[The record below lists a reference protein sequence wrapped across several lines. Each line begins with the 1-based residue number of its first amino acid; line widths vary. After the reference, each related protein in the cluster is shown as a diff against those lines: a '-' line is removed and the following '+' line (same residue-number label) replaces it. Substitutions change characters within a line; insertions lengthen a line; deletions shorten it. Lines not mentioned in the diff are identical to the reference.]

1 MMAKLIGIWP
11 AAAAAILVSS
21 IIIEIEGFPRPS
33 TISILPRGRI
43 FSSRHPS
50 PTRRSDGDIPS
61 TLSTLSSPY
70 EYHHHDIAGIHH
82 RTTKL
87 YMSDDDN
94 EGPGL
99 VTKIFISG
107 VLLFFVASAFAPL
120 TLFADKQTPTDLSL
134 GDSVVT
140 RQDGNK
146 LKTYQSSFDALSPAV
161 IQEKLSNLP
170 VFFLSTNGG
179 SIIEDNFYLSYDEA
193 ENAAAK
199 SSSAVAV
206 KVTTLDQI
214 MYPLILKRGDTI
226 KTKGNTPAEIKSAK
240 DDAGANASSKTYNLI
255 PSKAAINDA
264 KDMTLKEGDI
274 PLFVVERLAFAG
286 NDGRPQ
292 VPLFT
297 ERGDAITSYERLD
310 KPDKPS
316 IRTTSLLDV
325 LDSMER
331 GTRPGV
337 GQLQFYGNAN
347 DVLKADEMSQQ

>member
-1 MMAKLIGIWP
+1 MMAKLMRIWP

-21 IIIEIEGFPRPS
+21 IFIEIDGFPRPS
-33 TISILPRGRI
+33 TISIRPRGHT

-50 PTRRSDGDIPS
+50 PTRRRSDGDIS
-61 TLSTLSSPY
+61 SILSKTLSSP
-70 EYHHHDIAGIHH
+70 YHHHDIAGIHH

-206 KVTTLDQI
+206 KVTALDQI

-240 DDAGANASSKTYNLI
+240 DAGANASSKTYNLI

-347 DVLKADEMSQQ
+347 DVLKADEMSQP